1 MADINALT
9 SPVSLSSRVRVA
21 RTAARAAAVLARRL
35 RGGSGNVIG
44 GRVLLKAAPSAAA
57 ELSAGRRITLVS
69 GTNGKTT
76 TTGLLTAALGGDPLV
91 GSNRGGAN
99 TSVGIAGT
107 LAALDNARMVLE
119 TDEGWL
125 PWVITQTRPVSVLIS
140 NLSRDQLSRHHE
152 VGSVSRAWRAALD
165 GVPLVVANADDPA
178 IVWAAMAA
186 DRQVWVGAHMSWTQ
200 DSLVCPSCG
209 ARVLHEED
217 GWHCTGCDFRR
228 PALDLWLDGTT
239 LHGPDGAQVELE
251 LGIPGRFNL
260 GNAALAIA
268 TAHVDGVPLVEA
280 ARRVATVPAVSG
292 RFEQVRHGDHDLR
305 LMLAKNPA
313 GWLEV
318 MVLLE
323 PDRHPV
329 VLCFNAEGVD
339 GRDPSWLY
347 DVSFTA
353 LRGRTVWVTGRR
365 ATDLLARLAVDGVEA
380 RRAPTGLLSVLPQ
393 LPAGRVDV
401 VGNYTAFQ
409 STREELGLRG

>member
-1 MADINALT
+1 MSPAGTDPSPALST
-9 SPVSLSSRVRVA
+9 RVQVA
-21 RTAARAAAVLARRL
+21 RVAARAAAALARRV

-44 GRVLLKAAPSAAA
+44 GRVLLKAAPAAAA
-57 ELSAGRRITLVS
+57 ELSSARRVTLVS

-76 TTGLLTAALGGDPLV
+76 TTGLLAAALGGDGLV

-107 LAALDNARMVLE
+107 LAATHDTRMVLE

-152 VGSVSRAWRAALD
+152 VGSVSRAWRTALA
-165 GVPLVVANADDPA
+165 GVPLAVANADDPF
-178 IVWAAMAA
+178 IVWAALAA
-186 DRQVWVGAHMSWTQ
+186 EHQVWVAAHSAWTQ
-200 DSLVCPSCG
+200 DSLVCPKCG
-209 ARVLHEED
+209 SRVLHEAA
-217 GWHCTGCDFRR
+217 GWHCTGCDLRR
-228 PALDLWLDGTT
+228 PAPDYRLDGAT
-239 LHGPDGAQVELE
+239 LHGPDDEQVPLE

-268 TAHVDGVPLVEA
+268 TAHADGVPLADA

-292 RFEQVRHGDHDLR
+292 RFEQVRRGDHDLR

-313 GWLEV
+313 GWLELL
-318 MVLLE
+318 VLMA

-353 LRGRTVWVTGRR
+353 LRGRTVWVIGRR
-365 ATDLLARLAVDGVEA
+365 ATDLLARLAVDGVGA
-380 RRAPTGLLSVLPQ
+380 RRAPSGLLSVLPQ
-393 LPAGRVDV
+393 LPAGPVDV

-409 STREELGLRG
+409 AARGELGHRG